1 MNELRDK
8 INELRN
14 ILISD
19 DSNYQIEKDDYF
31 RTTIGKLYEE
41 NEYLKSQIE
50 ELKIKCESVKV

>member
-50 ELKIKCESVKV
+50 ELKIKYESESK

>member
-1 MNELRDK
+1 M
-8 INELRN
+8 NELRN
-14 ILISD
+14 ILVND

-50 ELKIKCESVKV
+50 ELKIKYESESK

>member
-19 DSNYQIEKDDYF
+19 DSNYQLEKEDYF
-31 RTTIGKLYEE
+31 RQRIGKLHEE

-50 ELKIKCESVKV
+50 ELKIKYESKNI

>member
-31 RTTIGKLYEE
+31 RTTIGKLSEE

-50 ELKIKCESVKV
+50 ELKIKYESESK